1 MRIALRVAL
10 GIAEV
15 WWAAMCGLFGI
26 VDAHPGLLDARRVD
40 RVFSLLDHRGPD
52 DRGWLTLEGAEIRS
66 GSESRNLAGDVVLLH
81 TRLSILDLS
90 PAGHQPMSTRD
101 GRFHLS
107 FNGEIYNYIELRS
120 ELESLGH
127 RFDSGTDTE
136 VLLKAWDEWGAGALE
151 RLVGM
156 FAFSLVDAERRVL
169 VLARDQFG
177 IKPLYYAPLGGRFAF
192 ASEIPPLLEL
202 PGVDRRANPQR
213 VYDYLRF
220 GRLDHGA
227 ETMFAAIRQVE
238 PGHYLELPLDAPD
251 RIADRRYW
259 SLEPQPADGL
269 SLDEAADRLRELFLE
284 SVHLHLRSDV
294 AVGAAFSGGVDS
306 SANVTAMR
314 RLSPPDVELHTFS
327 YLADDPTVNEERW
340 VRLVA
345 REAGVVAHTVDASPQ
360 ELVADLDRLIEIQA
374 EPFGGTSIYAQY
386 RVFRLAREA
395 GIKVMLDGQGADEL
409 FAGYRPFL
417 PYRVAGLLASG
428 RFLTAVRLLGELSS
442 LPGASPGGTLAR
454 AVGHS
459 LPEAA
464 QGPARRLTRHRLV
477 PAWLDPG
484 WLCAYGVSTGDAGRT
499 SRASLRE
506 YRLDTMRTGLRE
518 LLRYEDR
525 NSMASSIESRVP
537 FLTPALA
544 EFAAGMPDD
553 YLIAPDGTG
562 KLVLRRSLRGLV
574 PDPILDR
581 RDKIGFATP
590 EAAWL
595 RALAPWVKD
604 VLAKASLQRTG
615 PLRLEEVRERWQ
627 EMTDGRRPFDPVVW
641 RWLNLIRWAGLLDV
655 EIG

>member
-1 MRIALRVAL
+1 V
-10 GIAEV
+10 
-15 WWAAMCGLFGI
+15 CGLFGI
-26 VDAHPGLLDARRVD
+26 VDAPPGLLDAPRVE
-40 RVFSLLDHRGPD
+40 RLLSLLDHRGPD
-52 DRGWLTLEGAEIRS
+52 DRGWLTLDGEGIRS
-66 GSESRNLAGDVVLLH
+66 GSQPRDLDGDVVLLH

-90 PAGHQPMSTRD
+90 PAGHQPMSTPD

-107 FNGEIYNYIELRS
+107 FNGEIYNYVELRS
-120 ELESLGH
+120 QLESLGH

-136 VLLKAWDEWGAGALE
+136 VLLKAWAEWGASALE

-156 FAFSLVDAERRVL
+156 FAFSLVDADRRVL
-169 VLARDQFG
+169 VLARDHFG
-177 IKPLYYAPLGGRFAF
+177 IKPLYYATLGSRLAF
-192 ASEIPPLLEL
+192 ASEVPPLLEL
-202 PGVDRRANPQR
+202 PGVDRRANAQR

-259 SLEPQPADGL
+259 SLEPQPVAGL

-284 SVHLHLRSDV
+284 SVRLHLRSDV

-306 SANVTAMR
+306 SANVTAMC
-314 RLSPPDVELHTFS
+314 RLSGPELELHTFS
-327 YLADDPTVNEERW
+327 YVADDPAVNEERW
-340 VRLVA
+340 VQLVA
-345 REAGVVAHTVDASPQ
+345 RETGVVAHTVETSPQ
-360 ELVADLDRLIEIQA
+360 ELLADLDRLIEIQA

-409 FAGYRPFL
+409 FAGYRYYL
-417 PYRVAGLLASG
+417 PYRIAGLLARG
-428 RFLTAVRLLGELSS
+428 RLLTTFRLLGALSS
-442 LPGASPGGTLAR
+442 LPEASPGGMLAR
-454 AVGHS
+454 AVGHA
-459 LPEAA
+459 LPETT

-477 PAWLDPG
+477 PAWLDPR
-484 WLCAYGVSTGDAGRT
+484 WLGAHGISVGDPGRT

-506 YRLDTMRTGLRE
+506 YRLDTVRTGLRE

-525 NSMASSIESRVP
+525 NSMAASIESRVP
-537 FLTPALA
+537 FLTPAIA
-544 EFAAGMPDD
+544 EFAASMPDD

-595 RALAPWVKD
+595 RTLAPWVKD
-604 VLAKASLQRTG
+604 VFANGSLQGGG
-615 PLRLEEVRERWQ
+615 PLRLAVAHERWQ
-627 EMTDGRRPFDPVVW
+627 EMSNGRRPFDPVVW
-641 RWLNLIRWAGLLDV
+641 RWLNLIRWADLLGV
-655 EIG
+655 EVG